1 MTGRDETREAA
12 PCRNGRRND
21 PTRADERDGTPSD
34 DRPGPSLLLVI
45 AGMLASGAG
54 AALSSLGDGLTGLAV
69 ALSGGV
75 VCAIGIVMLLRGK
88 DRDG

>member
-1 MTGRDETREAA
+1 
-12 PCRNGRRND
+12 
-21 PTRADERDGTPSD
+21 
-34 DRPGPSLLLVI
+34 
-45 AGMLASGAG
+45 MLASGAG